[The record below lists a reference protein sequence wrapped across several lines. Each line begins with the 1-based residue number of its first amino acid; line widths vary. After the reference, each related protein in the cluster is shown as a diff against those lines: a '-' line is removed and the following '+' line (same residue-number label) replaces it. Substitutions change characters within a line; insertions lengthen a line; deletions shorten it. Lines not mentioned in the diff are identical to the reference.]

1 MAFSQENPFGRH
13 RWLKDLRRSGNERV
27 AGIAQGLDVVKV
39 SVTDVRVEHE
49 VKLMDFTNGNW
60 IQEHHRIYRLADIPT
75 AEPPDLMLWYLW
87 SQNRQEVLE
96 GTYSHGTALSL
107 HELSD
112 IMPSKLHISV
122 PKHFRRNGRIPEVMV
137 LHRTDLSESDIEQM
151 QGVRVTRPLR
161 TVLDLLQTGHV
172 DRNLI
177 RQAIDEAMRRG
188 LITGKQ
194 IDSLLHD
201 RLRDSFRGLHERSEY
216 LACLLEASAPCC
228 KFCLYAFKIA
238 IDA

>member
-1 MAFSQENPFGRH
+1 MAGPYKEAA
-13 RWLKDLRRSGNERV
+13 RRLY
-27 AGIAQGLDVVKV
+27 GIAQSQQGFFTTKQATRAGFAEKTHVYHVKV
-39 SVTDVRVEHE
+39 
-49 VKLMDFTNGNW
+49 GNW
-60 IQEHHRIYRLADIPT
+60 IREHRGIYRLADFHT
-75 AEPPDLMLWYLW
+75 AERPDLILWYLW

-96 GTYSHGTALSL
+96 GTYSHETALSL

-112 IMPSKLHISV
+112 IMPSKLHMTV
-122 PKHFRRNGRIPEVMV
+122 PRHFRRNSRIPEVLV
-137 LHRTDLSESDIEQM
+137 LHRADLSESDIEQM

-194 IDSLLHD
+194 IESLPHD
-201 RLRDSFRGLHERSEY
+201 RLRDSFQE
-216 LACLLEASAPCC
+216 LAAHHL
-228 KFCLYAFKIA
+228 
-238 IDA
+238 